1 MAIAAIGS
9 WLSRDYPAVIPRL
22 SRGYPVF
29 RDFKD
34 FKEFKENLQEVLPVR
49 LPVGRTCKKR
59 NIKKWEL
66 YFEFYFEEKQRIFYC
81 KKRKS
86 EKLSQLRCLFVIRT
100 GVPIPEKKPVPE
112 FKRNTIYFIIQKKA
126 TSCVTLY
133 GSKLE
138 RTADKLYCYLFLS
151 SLFPNFQISKILLI
165 KHTECSIWFFLFSF
179 I

>member
-81 KKRKS
+81 KKKKVRKVES
-86 EKLSQLRCLFVIRT
+86 IEMFICYQNWSSDPRKEASPRIQTEHNLFYY
-100 GVPIPEKKPVPE
+100 PKK
-112 FKRNTIYFIIQKKA
+112 
-126 TSCVTLY
+126 
-133 GSKLE
+133 G
-138 RTADKLYCYLFLS
+138 D
-151 SLFPNFQISKILLI
+151 
-165 KHTECSIWFFLFSF
+165 
-179 I
+179 